1 MNELKLKFENTIFY
15 NGIED
20 YIGTLKGVKEVKMD
34 KENNEI
40 YVKYDSSIISILVL
54 QNEILLFLNSLRIPA
69 IVGFNKY
76 SKNITKKRYFS
87 IKDICCEYC
96 LMGFIQDLLL
106 IDGIELADINF
117 EDYLFADRDIPLYI
131 EYDESIISYE
141 EIEKYIENC

>member
-20 YIGTLKGVKEVKMD
+20 YIGSLKGIKEVKMD

-76 SKNITKKRYFS
+76 SKICNTNNIRDYQRPKTKKTSRS
-87 IKDICCEYC
+87 W
-96 LMGFIQDLLL
+96 
-106 IDGIELADINF
+106 
-117 EDYLFADRDIPLYI
+117 DYKFFK
-131 EYDESIISYE
+131 
-141 EIEKYIENC
+141 EK